1 MQTDFKR
8 DNLWVKSSGGREA
21 SQKTLSGAMWSN
33 MTMRCKDGGS
43 YQKLNP
49 SYVGCKMSSM
59 FSDFQLF
66 TEWHRGQIGYGLPS
80 YDLDKDLLGDG
91 KSYNEFDCVIIP
103 HSLNAFFKYNL
114 GENVNGVYVD
124 KRRGTLYSK
133 IQVNGKQRRLGSFT
147 DPDEAKAAFAV
158 AKLKET
164 LIWLQRLENKE
175 FDVDL
180 RVVEKIRLIA
190 NKLSKGN

>member
-1 MQTDFKR
+1 MQTDFKQN
-8 DNLWVKSSGGREA
+8 NLWVKSSGGREA
-21 SQKTLSGAMWSN
+21 RQKTLSGTVWSN
-33 MTMRCKDGGS
+33 MAMRCKDEGS
-43 YQKLNP
+43 YQRLNP
-49 SYVGCKMSSM
+49 SYVGCSMSAM
-59 FSDFQLF
+59 FSNFQLF
-66 TEWHRGQIGYGLPS
+66 TEWHREQIGYGLPS

-91 KSYNEFDCVIIP
+91 KSYNEFDCVLIP

-114 GENVNGVYVD
+114 GENTSGVYVD
-124 KRRGTLYSK
+124 TRRGTLYSK
-133 IQVNGKQRRLGSFT
+133 IQVNGKQRWLGSFT
-147 DPDEAKAAFAV
+147 NQDGAKVAFAE

-180 RVVEKIRLIA
+180 RVVEKIRFIT